1 MKTIPCL
8 YQAGAIETRVLRL
21 TNPCCLPLTYR
32 YRKVACLEVKPTG
45 ATLRANSAL
54 EVVVSVKPVS
64 IGTVHTSLVLELL
77 SPECPSIKDSKYM
90 IVGRRTLTISYNAPS
105 VTILPKI
112 VFNLGIS
119 PLRGNEVGFLT
130 GDVRPWPRLETCDV
144 MERGEP
150 EDRATWT
157 GVKVPLQ
164 CQGQLFLIDSG
175 LSEMDS
181 DVMNRG
187 EIKIILT
194 LSPST
199 LGSLRLV
206 LSSPSSDI
214 SEAQCR
220 RTEAGKRSV
229 AKPPRARGQTTTPP
243 TSWPH
248 YVVLKTE
255 EGPTKEQ
262 RSFGVRTES
271 LGRAREEMPDCTGVV
286 KGRRNRW
293 IGGGTTTGKEETT
306 KTVDRR
312 RMKKNQDA
320 LIAFPNDTTYS
331 FRSSHKDN
339 IRTIFKGAP
348 RYCPPLDP
356 RFAYTPEEVKL
367 KEEHEDSWLH
377 YMRSK
382 ARATQ
387 EQLAKERK
395 IALPDYELSCPDLP
409 QVTDARPPK
418 VAPHS
423 RMKASVGKKDSLFI
437 GDVNVP
443 LNPMHLYNVKVTPF
457 SINFGKVAPN
467 SYSPQVLDL
476 ENLNP
481 FPIKVRVFPGRTGV
495 EFPNG
500 DTRVVKPFMKN
511 TLDMVFK
518 TETLGRYN
526 GFMNYVI
533 NGNHS
538 FEITI
543 FAEVVKK
550 TLLLSPTELS
560 FDTTDLAF
568 QTRCMSVSLT
578 NSLQSLHQVP
588 VGGPGELSL
597 QRPANDR
604 RSFSTEDPHVL
615 SVLQSGRSFMT
626 MMYNADYEDMV
637 FSVENPEPMPGCE
650 VTPESGMIRA
660 RGVLFLTLEMKLGAV
675 IDFRFNVTVSL
686 QRSTS
691 IHLRVMGCVGYPKVV
706 IKPDVLRLRR
716 ISVDSFDTQRLTAEN
731 KGSVP
736 AAIQF
741 ALEDFPEYRISCS
754 PSRSS
759 AELVPRD
766 FLLPPGRKDNFY
778 LHFTPVDVATY
789 EFLLPVVIN
798 DILGPPIMDKP
809 LTQRPQKYGKLGQLR
824 PLSIPTRLP
833 NVRVDYTVAGHVIR
847 FSKLTFKLT
856 KMPWP
861 DMKERTE
868 DSLTIR
874 NECRDPVMFVIR
886 LDDLIPGRSPFTLE
900 HHSGVCPD
908 ISDKALSAT
917 LKLGE
922 QVILRVLFRPEGPG
936 VFKVVAPIFVREHK
950 EGDVFNHLNITG
962 VFPYPSIRSPIREVH
977 FLPIPLSVDSELN
990 TFIVTSFYPSDNR
1003 AKAIVKSMLGNID
1016 THQVPVTLKVD
1027 FYDGNAI
1034 RAGEK
1039 ASILPLKITFRSEV
1053 PTAFNTTIVF
1063 TDEDHLG
1070 QYSMLVTAVA
1080 DNCLLTTHSFLR
1092 TQAERFYLDS
1102 QNAPEDKDNN
1112 IRSPSRVRG
1121 ITFVGTGVIQR
1132 VKSFNLRLMSNSS
1145 ILAKGISA
1153 FQSDLSVFSMVS
1165 TVMGVSDSSEF
1176 NPTSSHTTPST
1187 CRSQAETNNNPYP
1200 KFPDPFD
1207 DMDYALHMRKVLDAV
1222 ETWLYEQGFRCSF
1235 SASLPEGMA
1244 NMVGSVVTRWRS
1256 FKPKKSESSSRTIID
1271 LLGNLVRSKV
1281 VQSFSKREF
1290 PSENLARVEYVC
1302 SMYEHLISFL
1312 TAQGAC
1318 IVHLPEHLLNY
1329 DDYTCYIEQIQ
1340 PFLKTTPMKEKEK
1353 STVQE
1358 NKECSKSPRQSGVK
1372 PQIKKEK
1379 LDVISEGMEKKG
1391 KAAPAQLV
1399 KILDKEEFEMISKQA
1414 WMDIILQIHKTLVLA
1429 KVTYASMKDSWHPV
1443 PGTTPSVQSTVS
1455 SVVSLTSSGDMQPH
1469 TRSKTTDHLASNVYS
1484 QPERI
1489 LLTWLSSHFM
1499 TQREKL
1505 WEGALPPR
1513 DVTTFDRDLQDGL
1526 VLAAVTTVFCPYLT
1540 SIYFHDLYLN
1550 PQTPEQKYHNA
1561 VRLTDAW
1568 CSVVLGFTVK
1578 PEDIVMPCAVKLLM
1592 LT

>member
-1 MKTIPCL
+1 MNLCRPKNAREHFAQLSSLPGILNPP
-8 YQAGAIETRVLRL
+8 GLRIGKL
-21 TNPCCLPLTYR
+21 TQNT
-32 YRKVACLEVKPTG
+32 
-45 ATLRANSAL
+45 
-54 EVVVSVKPVS
+54 
-64 IGTVHTSLVLELL
+64 
-77 SPECPSIKDSKYM
+77 
-90 IVGRRTLTISYNAPS
+90 
-105 VTILPKI
+105 
-112 VFNLGIS
+112 
-119 PLRGNEVGFLT
+119 
-130 GDVRPWPRLETCDV
+130 
-144 MERGEP
+144 
-150 EDRATWT
+150 
-157 GVKVPLQ
+157 
-164 CQGQLFLIDSG
+164 
-175 LSEMDS
+175 
-181 DVMNRG
+181 
-187 EIKIILT
+187 T
-194 LSPST
+194 LST
-199 LGSLRLV
+199 RN
-206 LSSPSSDI
+206 
-214 SEAQCR
+214 E
-220 RTEAGKRSV
+220 KRSWPN
-229 AKPPRARGQTTTPP
+229 KRPP

-271 LGRAREEMPDCTGVV
+271 LGRAREELPDCPGVKGPVV

-293 IGGGTTTGKEETT
+293 IGCGTTTGKKETS
-306 KTVDRR
+306 KMVNRR

-331 FRSSHKDN
+331 FHTSHKDN

-382 ARATQ
+382 ARAIQ
-387 EQLAKERK
+387 EQLTKERK

-418 VAPHS
+418 VALHS
-423 RMKASVGKKDSLFI
+423 RIKASVGKKDSLFI

-443 LNPMHLYNVKVTPF
+443 LNPMHLYNV
-457 SINFGKVAPN
+457 KVAPN

-500 DTRVVKPFMKN
+500 DTRVVKPFMKS

-550 TLLLSPTELS
+550 TLLLSPSELS
-560 FDTTDLAF
+560 FDTADLAF

-578 NSLQSLHQVP
+578 NSLQSYTKFQWEVPENSAFSVQPMTGEVSPLKTLMCSVCYKADGRKSHYTEIKVIAESGIHQLLKCTMVLRKP
-588 VGGPGELSL
+588 NVTFLDSKLDEIPL
-597 QRPANDR
+597 NT
-604 RSFSTEDPHVL
+604 ST
-615 SVLQSGRSFMT
+615 RFMT

-660 RGVLFLTLEMKLGAV
+660 RGILFLTLEMKLGAV

-736 AAIQF
+736 AGIQF

-754 PSRSS
+754 PSWSS

-798 DILGPPIMDKP
+798 DILGPPFMDKP
-809 LTQRPQKYGKLGQLR
+809 LTQRPQYFLEDCERKYGKLGQLR

-900 HHSGVCPD
+900 HQSGVCPD
-908 ISDKALSAT
+908 MSDKALSAT

-936 VFKVVAPIFVREHK
+936 VFKVEAPIFVREHK

-1102 QNAPEDKDNN
+1102 QNAPEDRDNN

-1145 ILAKGISA
+1145 ILAKGVSA

-1187 CRSQAETNNNPYP
+1187 CRSQVETNNNPYP

-1207 DMDYALHMRKVLDAV
+1207 DLEYALHMRKVLDAV

-1235 SASLPEGMA
+1235 SASLPEVVSAPGYESRGPGWYLEYSSRKGNHPNGHQGMA

-1302 SMYEHLISFL
+1302 SMYKHLISFL
-1312 TAQGAC
+1312 TTQGAC

-1358 NKECSKSPRQSGVK
+1358 NKECSKSPRHSGVK
-1372 PQIKKEK
+1372 PQIEKEK
-1379 LDVISEGMEKKG
+1379 LDGISEGMETKG
-1391 KAAPAQLV
+1391 KAAPARLV

-1429 KVTYASMKDSWHPV
+1429 KVTYASMKDSSRQVNWKNRVSQTYCACWHF
-1443 PGTTPSVQSTVS
+1443 T
-1455 SVVSLTSSGDMQPH
+1455 
-1469 TRSKTTDHLASNVYS
+1469 
-1484 QPERI
+1484 
-1489 LLTWLSSHFM
+1489 
-1499 TQREKL
+1499 
-1505 WEGALPPR
+1505 
-1513 DVTTFDRDLQDGL
+1513 GL
-1526 VLAAVTTVFCPYLT
+1526 
-1540 SIYFHDLYLN
+1540 
-1550 PQTPEQKYHNA
+1550 
-1561 VRLTDAW
+1561 
-1568 CSVVLGFTVK
+1568 
-1578 PEDIVMPCAVKLLM
+1578 
-1592 LT
+1592 